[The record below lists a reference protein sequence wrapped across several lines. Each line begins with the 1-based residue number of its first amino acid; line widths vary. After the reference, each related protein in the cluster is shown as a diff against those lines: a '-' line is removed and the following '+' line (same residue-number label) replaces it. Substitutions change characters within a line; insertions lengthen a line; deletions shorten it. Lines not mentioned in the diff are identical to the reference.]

1 MILNAVRVINVCE
14 EMDPRKFYELVVRMR
29 RAQKEY
35 FKTRSSVLLMASK
48 RLEKEVDGEIERVE
62 RIMRERQK
70 NLFNT

>member
-1 MILNAVRVINVCE
+1 
-14 EMDPRKFYELVVRMR
+14 MDPRKFYELVVRMR

-35 FKTRSSVLLMASK
+35 FKTRSSVSLMASK